1 METGVHVFS
10 TGNQTHGVNTVKQ
23 NSLIAVYV
31 IVNRTVS
38 TDLGI
43 CHHHREHLSTKYT
56 TG

>member
-1 METGVHVFS
+1 METGVHE
-10 TGNQTHGVNTVKQ
+10 THGVNTVKQ

-43 CHHHREHLSTKYT
+43 CHHH
-56 TG
+56 